1 MVKEINFE
9 ILDSAAKQ
17 IEKIV
22 KNEKAN
28 TYLRIEIL
36 GGGCAGFSYKIDL
49 DTNINDDDIVLS
61 KDNIKSFNK
70 QSFIPYLD
78 GSTIEFADELIGKS
92 FKINNPNATS
102 SCGCGTSFSV

>member
-9 ILDSAAKQ
+9 ILDSAVKQ

-22 KNEKAN
+22 ESEKKN
-28 TYLRIEIL
+28 THLRIEVL

-49 DTNINDDDIVLS
+49 DNEINREDIVLS
-61 KDNIKSFNK
+61 KNGIKILINK
-70 QSFIPYLD
+70 AFIPYLD
-78 GSTIEFADELIGKS
+78 GSSIEFVDELIGKS

-102 SCGCGTSFSV
+102 SCGCGVSFSM

>member
-9 ILDSAAKQ
+9 ILDSAANQ
-17 IEKIV
+17 IEKII
-22 KNEKAN
+22 KNEKDS
-28 TYLRIEIL
+28 THRRIEIL

-49 DTNINDDDIVLS
+49 DNTINKDDIVLS
-61 KDNIKSFNK
+61 KNNIKVLINKSFV
-70 QSFIPYLD
+70 PYLD
-78 GSTIEFADELIGKS
+78 GSTIEFVDELIGKS

>member
-17 IEKIV
+17 IKEII
-22 KNEKAN
+22 KNEKSD

-49 DTNINDDDIVLS
+49 DNNINDDDIVLS
-61 KDNIKSFNK
+61 KDSVKVLINRA
-70 QSFIPYLD
+70 FIPYLD

-102 SCGCGTSFSV
+102 SCGCGTSFSG

>member
-9 ILDSAAKQ
+9 ILDSAANQ

-22 KNEKAN
+22 KSENKS

-49 DTNINDDDIVLS
+49 DNTINEDDIVLS
-61 KDNIKSFNK
+61 KNNIKVLINKSFV
-70 QSFIPYLD
+70 PYLE
-78 GSTIEFADELIGKS
+78 GSTIEFVDELIGKS

>member
-9 ILDSAAKQ
+9 ILDSAVQQ

-22 KNEKAN
+22 KNENAK

-61 KDNIKSFNK
+61 KENIKVLINRA
-70 QSFIPYLD
+70 FIPYLD

>member
-9 ILDSAAKQ
+9 ILDSAVQQ

-22 KNEKAN
+22 KNENAK

-61 KDNIKSFNK
+61 KDNIKVLINK
-70 QSFIPYLD
+70 AFIPYLD

>member
-9 ILDSAAKQ
+9 ILDSAVQQ

-22 KNEKAN
+22 KNENAK

-61 KDNIKSFNK
+61 KDNIKVLINK
-70 QSFIPYLD
+70 AFIPYLD
-78 GSTIEFADELIGKS
+78 GSTIEFVDELIGKS

>member
-1 MVKEINFE
+1 MKNEINFE
-9 ILDSAAKQ
+9 ILDSAASQ

-22 KNEKAN
+22 KSESQN
-28 TYLRIEIL
+28 TFLRIEIL

-49 DTNINDDDIVLS
+49 DNKVNEEDIVLT
-61 KDNIKSFNK
+61 KNNIKVLINRT
-70 QSFIPYLD
+70 FIPYLD
-78 GSTIEFADELIGKS
+78 GSSLEFTDELIGRS